1 MLVDVHAHL
10 QYRDFENDLDDVIER
25 AKKIGIKEIIVNG
38 LTKDDN
44 MRVLELGDKYN
55 VVKVALGIHPNEV
68 KNTSDEELENIF
80 SLIEENKEKIIAIG
94 ECGLDYHHDKEEKV
108 LRRQKEVFVKFL
120 ELAKKINKPVII
132 HSRKAEKEVID
143 ILSGFKVK
151 TLLHFFTGNMKLAKI
166 AEDIGCY
173 FSIPVSILRSEHFKT
188 LVNRTAISR
197 LLTETDS
204 PYGNPQVGR
213 NEPSFVKKTI
223 KEISVIKGLTIAD
236 TENIIYQN
244 FQSLFSY

>member
-25 AKKIGIKEIIVNG
+25 AEKIGIKAIVVNG

-44 MRVLELGDKYN
+44 RRVLELRNKYD
-55 VVKVALGIHPNEV
+55 VVKVALGIHPNEI

-80 SLIEENKEKIIAIG
+80 SFIKENKNNLIAIG
-94 ECGLDYHHDKEEKV
+94 ECGLDYHHDKEDDV
-108 LRRQKEVFVKFL
+108 RQRQKEVFIKFL

-132 HSRKAEKEVID
+132 HSRKGEREVID
-143 ILSGFKVK
+143 ILEGFKVK
-151 TLLHFFTGNMKLAKI
+151 ALLHFFTGNMKLAKR
-166 AEDIGCY
+166 AEDNGCS
-173 FSIPVSILRSEHFKT
+173 FSIPVSILKSEHFKT
-188 LVNRTAISR
+188 LVDRTAISR

-204 PYGNPQVGR
+204 PYGNPEVGR
-213 NEPSFVKKTI
+213 NEPCFVKKTI
-223 KEISVIKGLTIAD
+223 KEISAIKGLTLAD

-244 FQSLFSY
+244 FQSLFS

>member
-10 QYRDFENDLDDVIER
+10 QYRDFENDLDEVIKR
-25 AKKIGIKEIIVNG
+25 AKKIGIKAIIVNG

-44 MRVLELGDKYN
+44 KVVLELGNKYDL
-55 VVKVALGIHPNEV
+55 VKVALGIHPNEV

-80 SLIEENKEKIIAIG
+80 SLIKENKENIVALG
-94 ECGLDYHHDKEEKV
+94 ECGLDYYHDKEESV
-108 LRRQKEVFVKFL
+108 IRRQKEVFIKFL
-120 ELAKKINKPVII
+120 ELAKEINKPVII

-143 ILSGFKVK
+143 ILEGFKIK
-151 TLLHFFTGNMKLAKI
+151 TLLHFFTGNMKLAKR

-188 LVNRTAISR
+188 LVDRTALSR

-204 PYGNPQVGR
+204 PYGNPEVGR

-244 FQSLFSY
+244 FQSLFS